1 MEGRAKI
8 ILTIFEQAIRHY
20 FYLSKICNKCEYMQ
34 MFIYSLNDA
43 MPLRAKTVAYSPRL
57 SNKTPSIRQEQ
68 LHFELFVRRVQ

>member
-8 ILTIFEQAIRHY
+8 ILTIFEQATQHY

-34 MFIYSLNDA
+34 MLIYSLNDA
-43 MPLRAKTVAYSPRL
+43 MPLRAKTVAYRSRL
-57 SNKTPSIRQEQ
+57 SNKTPSIRQKK